1 MKRIALVTGL
11 ALCMVIAAV
20 RSAEPTATD
29 ELLTKLAGIEQLQG
43 NFQQVQKGLDGKVMA
58 ETSGRFQL
66 LRPGF
71 FSWEILAPDS
81 QLIIANPEFLW
92 HHDRDLETVT
102 RRLVAGSEQLAPL
115 QVLGGDE
122 SILRERFTVSRTSE
136 QAWTLIP
143 VAGDP
148 GFQQLVLIF
157 NDGAIGGMEILD
169 SLNQRVEVQFSNL
182 DSSATLSPADFAFSP
197 PDGVDLFYYDE

>member
-1 MKRIALVTGL
+1 
-11 ALCMVIAAV
+11 MVIAAV

-29 ELLTKLAGIEQLQG
+29 ELLIKLAGIEQLQG

-81 QLIIANPEFLW
+81 QLIVANPEFLW

-122 SILRERFTVSRTSE
+122 NILRERFTVSRSSE

-148 GFQQLVLIF
+148 GFQQLVLTF
-157 NDGAIGGMEILD
+157 SDGVIEGMEILD

-182 DSSATLSPADFAFSP
+182 DSSTALSPEDFAFSP

>member
-1 MKRIALVTGL
+1 
-11 ALCMVIAAV
+11 MVIAAA

-29 ELLTKLAGIEQLQG
+29 ELLIKLAGIEQLQG
-43 NFQQVQKGLDGKVMA
+43 SFQQVQKGLDGKVMA

-81 QLIIANPEFLW
+81 QLIVANPEFLW

-122 SILRERFTVSRTSE
+122 NILRERFTVSRSSE

-148 GFQQLVLIF
+148 GFQQLVLTF
-157 NDGAIGGMEILD
+157 SDGVIEGMEILD

-182 DSSATLSPADFAFSP
+182 DSSTALSPEDFAFSP

>member
-1 MKRIALVTGL
+1 
-11 ALCMVIAAV
+11 MVIAAA

-29 ELLTKLAGIEQLQG
+29 ELLIKLAGIEQLQG

-81 QLIIANPEFLW
+81 QLIVANPEFLW

-122 SILRERFTVSRTSE
+122 NILRERFTVSRSSE

-148 GFQQLVLIF
+148 GFQQLVLTF
-157 NDGAIGGMEILD
+157 SDGVIEGMEILD

-182 DSSATLSPADFAFSP
+182 DSSTALSPEDFAFSP

>member
-1 MKRIALVTGL
+1 
-11 ALCMVIAAV
+11 MVIAAV

-81 QLIIANPEFLW
+81 QLIVANPEFLW

-102 RRLVAGSEQLAPL
+102 RRLVVGSEQLAPL

-122 SILRERFTVSRTSE
+122 NILRERFTVSRTSE

-157 NDGAIGGMEILD
+157 SDGAIEGMEILD

-182 DSSATLSPADFAFSP
+182 DSSTALSPADFAFSP